1 MCFGKKRKVRPIK
14 CSFIT
19 EDIIMDKPAGVLP
32 IAKLDVFELTG
43 HQNPSQSFFGSE
55 WCLLSLEDLYVF
67 RVFDRGTHEGYWE
80 G

>member
-1 MCFGKKRKVRPIK
+1 
-14 CSFIT
+14 
-19 EDIIMDKPAGVLP
+19 MDKPAGVLP